1 MNRRTVREKV
11 IQALYQLEFQPAE
24 AKRIADETRQ
34 QVSPERE
41 AFFHRLFHG
50 VQTHQE
56 EIDTI
61 IEKLLKKGWRLSRIA
76 TVDRAILRLA
86 LFELLYE
93 EETPTKVVINEAIEL
108 AKAFSGEESSRFIN
122 GCLGKW
128 VRERNGGRRLSD
140 KR

>member
-11 IQALYQLEFQPAE
+11 IQALYQLEFQPREAE
-24 AKRIADETRQ
+24 RIAEETRQ
-34 QVSPERE
+34 QISPERE
-41 AFFHRLFHG
+41 AYFQRLFHG
-50 VQTHQE
+50 IATHQE

-61 IEKLLKKGWRLSRIA
+61 IGRLLKKGWRLSRIA
-76 TVDRAILRLA
+76 AVDRAILRLA

-128 VRERNGGRRLSD
+128 VRERNEREEVE
-140 KR
+140 

>member
-11 IQALYQLEFQPAE
+11 IQALYQLEFQPKE
-24 AKRIADETRQ
+24 VERIADETCQ

-41 AFFHRLFHG
+41 AFFRRLFYG

-56 EIDTI
+56 EIDPI
-61 IEKLLKKGWRLSRIA
+61 IQKLLKKGWRLSRIA
-76 TVDRAILRLA
+76 AVDRAILRLA

-108 AKAFSGEESSRFIN
+108 AKAFSSEESSRFIN

-128 VRERNGGRRLSD
+128 VRERHKG
-140 KR
+140 KEVE